1 MILSAI
7 FWQVRLLTHFA
18 FVYSE
23 GEATEII
30 NATNQQRLAAGL
42 PLLTLNN
49 KLTTVAELK
58 AADMVKND
66 YFNHV
71 SPYNVPMSYW
81 YSEAG
86 YDYRYAG
93 ENLAVDFTDDRNIIT
108 AWMESPKHREN
119 LLNPDYTEVGVAV
132 LRGIYNGHMTN
143 FVVQEL
149 GKPQP

>member
-1 MILSAI
+1 MILSTI
-7 FWQVRLLTHFA
+7 LWHVNLLTRFT

-30 NATNQQRLAAGL
+30 NDTNQTRLAFGL
-42 PLLTLNN
+42 PTFKIND
-49 KLTTVAELK
+49 KLTKVAELK

-81 YSEAG
+81 YSQAD
-86 YDYRYAG
+86 YNYRYAG

-108 AWMESPKHREN
+108 AWMESPEHREN
-119 LLNPDYTEVGVAV
+119 LLDLHYTEIGVAV

-149 GKPQP
+149 SQPQS